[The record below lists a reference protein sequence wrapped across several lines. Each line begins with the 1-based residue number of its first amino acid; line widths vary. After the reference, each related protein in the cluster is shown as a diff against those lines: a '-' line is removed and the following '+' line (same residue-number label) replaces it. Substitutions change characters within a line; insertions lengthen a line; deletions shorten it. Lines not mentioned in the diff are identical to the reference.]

1 MSRLM
6 PNLVDSTPHFRAPGP
21 VAPLVYD
28 ASPRALRQR
37 VVNRTA
43 KRFVDMMF
51 VTGLDQAT
59 AEAHFRRRP
68 APSPGGLTEEL
79 PDLRHIAEVTAAW
92 EAGRIRVQSD
102 AGDRR
107 VTVTWTDAD
116 FGEPVQGAAL
126 ARPGYGGIVLGPH
139 AAPLFDP
146 APLSRPSRPEAAA
159 WPLGN
164 AGAPARPD
172 ATLAAA
178 AEAYFASSPGLYGV
192 MVATPETVLL
202 ERYSAHGAPD
212 RPTPSWSMTKAITST
227 LIGRMIH
234 EGWLGHVHDPA
245 PAPLWRD
252 PRDIHRLITLDH
264 LLRMR
269 SGLGFPT
276 LDGDGKSGLA
286 FENSIVYCNAEDAFE
301 TAQRGIVAT
310 LPGSVYRYINSGIN
324 VLGAIIRDQIE
335 GRGLPYHAT
344 VYGLLADRLGMET
357 YQHSADIKGNFIA
370 SGSGFATLRDYMRFG
385 LFLAQDGVWNGE
397 RLLPEGWVDY
407 ALTPNHG
414 GTAYAA
420 CFRTNV
426 DGTFPSL
433 PHDAAWASGAS
444 DQKIIVLR
452 QHRLVI
458 VTTNETDHPIDMAA
472 LDRLGAAAIAVGGR
486 GALKAAE

>member
-6 PNLVDSTPHFRAPGP
+6 PNQIDVTPYFRAPGP
-21 VAPLVYD
+21 VPPLVYD
-28 ASPRALRQR
+28 ASPKALRQR
-37 VVNRTA
+37 VANHTA

-59 AEAHFRRRP
+59 AERHFRRRP
-68 APSPGGLTEEL
+68 APSPGGLTRE
-79 PDLRHIAEVTAAW
+79 PTDTAHIADVMTAW
-92 EAGRIRVQSD
+92 EAGHILVQADSS
-102 AGDRR
+102 DRR
-107 VTVTWTDAD
+107 VTVTWTDPA
-116 FGEPVQGAAL
+116 FGKPISGAAI

-139 AAPLFDP
+139 AAPQFDP
-146 APLSRPSRPEAAA
+146 APLQRPHRPEAAA
-159 WPLGN
+159 WPIGN
-164 AGAPARPD
+164 AGSFSPPNSALAD
-172 ATLAAA
+172 AAD
-178 AEAYFASSPGLYGV
+178 AYFASSPGLYGV
-192 MVATPETVLL
+192 MVATPDSVLL

-212 RPTPSWSMTKAITST
+212 RPTPSWSMTKAMTSS

-234 EGWLGHVHDPA
+234 EGWIGHVHDPA

-252 PRDIHRLITLDH
+252 PRDIHRLITTDH

-269 SGLGFPT
+269 SGLGVPT
-276 LDGDGKSGLA
+276 LDGQGTSGLA
-286 FENSIVYCNAEDAFE
+286 FENSIVYFEAQDAFE
-301 TAQRGIVAT
+301 TAQRAIVAT
-310 LPGSVYRYINSGIN
+310 IPGSVYRYINTGIN
-324 VLGAIIRDQIE
+324 VLGAVIRDQIE
-335 GRGLPYHAT
+335 RRGLPYHAT
-344 VYGLLADRLGMET
+344 VYSLLTDRLGMQT

-370 SGSGFATLRDYMRFG
+370 SGSGFATLRDYARFG

-407 ALTPNHG
+407 AMAPTHG

-420 CFRTNV
+420 CFRTNI

-444 DQKIIVLR
+444 DQKIIVIR

-472 LDRLGAAAIAVGGR
+472 LDRLGAAAIASVGDPQ
-486 GALKAAE
+486 